1 MHIYIGGNVKV
12 RTTLLI
18 DADVLK
24 TAKELGFNISKVCEN
39 CLKIYIE
46 AIKNAN
52 KKIVPESSSPT
63 IKLKCGLK

>member
-1 MHIYIGGNVKV
+1 MKK

-18 DADVLK
+18 DAEILQ
-24 TAKELGFNISKVCEN
+24 TAQELGFNISKVCEN
-39 CLKIYIE
+39 CLKMYIE

-63 IKLKCGLK
+63 MQN